1 MGAEKRERGCWLLK
15 TDPDTYKYDDL
26 VREKRTVWDGVTNNL
41 ALSHIRK
48 IRKGDVLLIYHT
60 GDEKAVVGLAEAASD
75 PYPDPKKNDPKLTVI
90 DVKAVR
96 RAKRPVTL
104 AEIKLMPEFASF
116 PLVRLPRLSV
126 MPVGDKEYQRI
137 IKLSGL

>member
-1 MGAEKRERGCWLLK
+1 MLK

-26 VREKRTVWDGVTNNL
+26 VREKKTVWDGVTNSL

-48 IRKGDVLLIYHT
+48 IRKGDALLIYHT
-60 GDEKAVVGLAEAASD
+60 GDEKAVVGLAEAASE

-90 DVKAVR
+90 DVKPVK

-104 AEIKLMPEFASF
+104 AEIKGMPEFASF

-126 MPVGDKEYQRI
+126 MPVGEKEHHRI
-137 IKLSGL
+137 TKLAGL